1 MHKFW
6 SEDEEYLHGASS
18 GDNESD
24 KSTKKKISPHS
35 SVQMWNTYW
44 NKELK
49 IMMAEGI
56 PQLVKTWKESIGSLD
71 DSNLC
76 KPKIKKFL
84 ELTARR
90 EFDPRD
96 LIKKVISESER
107 CYRYT
112 VQLQNGFMCGLCNKV
127 QRSKV
132 SKFTQV
138 ISVDSEEC
146 QTFSR
151 ACVPR
156 FNLLNKISRLI
167 ILAYDGS
174 RCDATGKYKIA
185 KKDPNAP
192 GR

>member
-6 SEDEEYLHGASS
+6 SEDEEYLYDPSS
-18 GDNESD
+18 DNNKN
-24 KSTKKKISPHS
+24 KSSPNKKISPHS

-71 DSNLC
+71 DTNLC

-90 EFDPRD
+90 DYDPTLLTR
-96 LIKKVISESER
+96 KVISESER

-138 ISVDSEEC
+138 IAVDSEEC
-146 QTFSR
+146 HTFSR

-167 ILAYDGS
+167 ILAFDGS

-185 KKDPNAP
+185 KKDTKAP
-192 GR
+192 KG